1 MFWLPNCWSGAL
13 MLRACLTS
21 LIPSLI
27 VLSPFYAV
35 LSHSVV
41 CNSAFPWTVG
51 PQGSSVHGICQ
62 ARILE
67 GVAISFSR
75 GSSRLR
81 DGTHIFCI
89 GRRVQHWQM
98 CPALA
103 DGFFTTSATCE
114 AYSKF
119 LLVNHNVFTV
129 SQPECIALKD
139 GEMCLPGN

>member
-1 MFWLPNCWSGAL
+1 

-67 GVAISFSR
+67 GVAISFPGDLPDS
-75 GSSRLR
+75 GMEPTS
-81 DGTHIFCI
+81 F
-89 GRRVQHWQM
+89 
-98 CPALA
+98 ALA
-103 DGFFTTSATCE
+103 DVSSIGRCVLHWQTDSLPLAPPVKPT
-114 AYSKF
+114 
-119 LLVNHNVFTV
+119 VN
-129 SQPECIALKD
+129 SCWSII
-139 GEMCLPGN
+139 MCLLFHSLNV

>member
-89 GRRVQHWQM
+89 GRCVLHWQTDSL
-98 CPALA
+98 PLA
-103 DGFFTTSATCE
+103 PPVKPT
-114 AYSKF
+114 
-119 LLVNHNVFTV
+119 VN
-129 SQPECIALKD
+129 SCWSII
-139 GEMCLPGN
+139 MCLLFHSLNV